1 MNKGTTKEAT
11 TNEATIKDA
20 IVNDGIMNDDD
31 INNPAVKHI
40 VIVGGGSAGWLVA
53 GTIAAEHGNGDEGV
67 QITLIE
73 SPDIKLVGVGEGTWP
88 TMRATL
94 KKMGISETE
103 FVRECDVAFKQASKF
118 CKWTT
123 GEEGDEYY
131 HPFTLP
137 VGYRELNLAEYW
149 KAYSNEI
156 SFSDAVCVQSQVC
169 ANHMGPKL
177 ITTPEFSGITN
188 YAYHL
193 DAAKF
198 AVYLR
203 KHCIEKL
210 GVKHITDN
218 VIGIN
223 SAANGDIR
231 SLATQHSGELRGDL
245 FVDCTGLT
253 SLLLGKHYQVP
264 LISKKEF
271 LFNDA
276 ALAAQV
282 PYLDPECP
290 ISSNTISTAQSAGWV
305 WDIGL
310 QTRRGVGYVYSRT
323 HISDEDADKEFR
335 AYLTLTIGKEK
346 AEATEFQKIKFTP
359 GHREVFWKN
368 NCVAV
373 GLAAGFIEPL
383 EASAIILIE
392 LSAKMISEQLPADRN
407 AMTIVAKRFND
418 VFTYRWNHI
427 INFLKLHY
435 VLSKRSGS
443 RYWIDHRN
451 PDSIPQSLQ
460 ELQALW
466 KYQIPWFYDE
476 VHMEELFPLASF
488 QYILYG
494 MGYETAQRSTIK
506 KPNPA
511 ALERAAELLRDNIRK
526 TNEVMKALPT
536 HREIVNKIKHYGLQK
551 I

>member
-1 MNKGTTKEAT
+1 MNT
-11 TNEATIKDA
+11 
-20 IVNDGIMNDDD
+20 
-31 INNPAVKHI
+31 AVKHI

-53 GTIAAEHGNGDEGV
+53 GTLAAEHSNGEVGV

-88 TMRATL
+88 TMRTTL
-94 KKMGISETE
+94 RKMGISETE

-118 CKWTT
+118 CKWYT
-123 GEEGDEYY
+123 GEEDDEYY

-137 VGYRELNLAEYW
+137 VGYTELNLAEHW
-149 KAYSNEI
+149 QAHRDEI
-156 SFSDAVCVQSQVC
+156 SFSDAVCIQSQLC
-169 ANHMGPKL
+169 AKDMGPKF
-177 ITTPEFSGITN
+177 ITSTEFGGVAN
-188 YAYHL
+188 YSYHL

-198 AVYLR
+198 AQFLR
-203 KHCIEKL
+203 KHCMEKL
-210 GVKHITDN
+210 SIKHISDN
-218 VIGIN
+218 VLGVN
-223 SAANGDIR
+223 PAENGDIR
-231 SLATQHSGELRGDL
+231 SLSTQNNGELQGDL
-245 FVDCTGLT
+245 FIDCTGLA
-253 SLLLGKHYQVP
+253 SLLIGKHYQVSMV
-264 LISKKEF
+264 SKKEF

-290 ISSNTISTAQSAGWV
+290 ISSNTISTAQSAGWI

-323 HISDEDADKEFR
+323 HISDEEADKEFR
-335 AYLTLTIGKEK
+335 DYLTLTIGRER
-346 AEATEFQKIKFTP
+346 ADATEFQKIKFNP

-392 LSAKMISEQLPADRN
+392 LSARMISEQLPADRN
-407 AMTIVAKRFND
+407 AMTIVAKRFNE

-435 VLSKRSGS
+435 VLSKRRGS
-443 RYWIDHRN
+443 QYWIDHCD
-451 PDSIPQSLQ
+451 PKSVPESLQ
-460 ELQALW
+460 ELLEIW
-466 KYQIPWFYDE
+466 RYQVPWFYDE
-476 VHMEELFPLASF
+476 VHSEELFPCASF

-494 MGYETAQRSTIK
+494 MGYETAQRPAPK
-506 KPNPA
+506 KHNPA
-511 ALERAAELLRDNIRK
+511 AVTRAHELFGENVKK
-526 TNEVMKALPT
+526 TNEVLKVIPT
-536 HREIVNKIKHYGLQK
+536 HRELINKIKEFGLQK